1 MITLYRSP
9 SHMSN
14 EFEEFL
20 ANLGK
25 HISNIF
31 SGHSNFVLLISDFN
45 VKSRNWPNHDIT
57 AMEGAQLNSLLTPF
71 RIKQWI
77 MEPTYILENMSSCM
91 DLIFT
96 NQPNIILDSI
106 VHSLLYSKC
115 HQII

>member
-1 MITLYRSP
+1 MISLYRSP
-9 SHMSN
+9 SHKSN

-20 ANLGK
+20 ANLEK

-106 VHSLLYSKC
+106 VHSLLYSKG